1 METMEG
7 DWSLK
12 CRLCEKQPACKP
24 VVDSKTGEE
33 VWICDDCDKDLFDA
47 RTLQDRIVH
56 EIDVQIKHHQE
67 EGSEPAVRSLRHIKN
82 VILKK

>member
-12 CRLCEKQPACKP
+12 CRLCGKRPASTP
-24 VVDSKTGEE
+24 IVDSETSEE
-33 VWICDDCDKDLFDA
+33 VWICDECDKNLRDTQ
-47 RTLQDRIVH
+47 TLRDRIIH

-67 EGSEPAVRSLRHIKN
+67 EGNEPAIRSLEHIKD
-82 VILKK
+82 IMLTD